1 MNNRLSS
8 MAAIRVLTGTLFDD
22 DQVALCADEV
32 PVGSWSR
39 HRAWRS
45 PRCTAAVTVTM
56 RQASTHGP
64 RAGEVHVRRAAASLG
79 ALASW
84 RLDARQVVGPKQSG
98 PLVGPTGVGR
108 LAARWLTR
116 EA

>member
-8 MAAIRVLTGTLFDD
+8 TAATRVLTGTLFDD

-32 PVGSWSR
+32 PVVSWSR

-45 PRCTAAVTVTM
+45 PRCTAGVTVTM

-64 RAGEVHVRRAAASLG
+64 RAGEVHVVGAEPVRALG
-79 ALASW
+79 RPA
-84 RLDARQVVGPKQSG
+84 
-98 PLVGPTGVGR
+98 GVGR
-108 LAARWLTR
+108 LAARWLTHQ
-116 EA
+116 A

>member
-8 MAAIRVLTGTLFDD
+8 TAATPVLTGTLFDD

-32 PVGSWSR
+32 HVVSWSR

-45 PRCTAAVTVTM
+45 QRCTAAVTVTM

-64 RAGEVHVRRAAASLG
+64 RAGEVHV
-79 ALASW
+79 
-84 RLDARQVVGPKQSG
+84 VGPKQSR
-98 PLVGPTGVGR
+98 PLVGPPV
-108 LAARWLTR
+108 LAAWLR
-116 EA
+116 GG